1 VFVADIRYGNLEHF
15 DLNKPRTELI
25 YAGKL
30 EYPILKTRKTA
41 EQNIKSG
48 EDLGG
53 ITDQGGSYGGYLY
66 VLSYHGGTMWRI
78 VPVNNI

>member
-1 VFVADIRYGNLEHF
+1 VFVSDIRYGNLEHF

-41 EQNIKSG
+41 EENIKFG

-53 ITDQGGSYGGYLY
+53 ITDQGDLMAAIYMSYLTMVVQCGGLF
-66 VLSYHGGTMWRI
+66 L
-78 VPVNNI
+78 

>member
-53 ITDQGGSYGGYLY
+53 ITDQGGSYGGYY
-66 VLSYHGGTMWRI
+66 MSYLTMVVQCGGLFL
-78 VPVNNI
+78 